1 MTIVAGVSSSR
12 QGRAPL
18 NLAAQ
23 ISRNTGDKIS
33 ATAIVERPW
42 PPKNDPGED
51 EYLGYVSR
59 KAQQS
64 LEQLVSMLPADLD
77 ISVVVHQSTSIPT
90 GLTDL
95 AAAQQADL
103 VVVGSSSA
111 GLLGRVALGSVTDR
125 LVHTAVVPVALAPRG
140 YPLSVDPVRR
150 LTAAYGS
157 QADVVGLIATCA
169 ELAKKW
175 SVRLRIASF
184 TVRPTTMFS
193 GSIEPSAEDLA
204 VEQWS
209 RRTFDEIAKQLN
221 DVRASIAIPDV
232 EVVIGTGHHW
242 REAVET
248 IAWETGDILLLG
260 SGAAGPAAQVF
271 LGSAASKILRHA
283 PVPVMIVPRHQMS
296 A

>member
-1 MTIVAGVSSSR
+1 MTILAAVSWSGQSS
-12 QGRAPL
+12 APL

-64 LEQLVSMLPADLD
+64 LEQLVSMLPADPD

-150 LTAAYGS
+150 LTAAYGG
-157 QADVVGLIATCA
+157 QADVV
-169 ELAKKW
+169 
-175 SVRLRIASF
+175 ASS
-184 TVRPTTMFS
+184 P
-193 GSIEPSAEDLA
+193 
-204 VEQWS
+204 
-209 RRTFDEIAKQLN
+209 
-221 DVRASIAIPDV
+221 
-232 EVVIGTGHHW
+232 
-242 REAVET
+242 
-248 IAWETGDILLLG
+248 
-260 SGAAGPAAQVF
+260 
-271 LGSAASKILRHA
+271 
-283 PVPVMIVPRHQMS
+283 PVPNWPRSGRCDCESPPSRCGRRRCS
-296 A
+296 AVRSSRPLRTLSLNSGRAGRSTRSPSS